1 MKILENK
8 GIIFK
13 LIVSLCVFLALIN
26 FLGSIDVYAAE
37 ESQSAST
44 GGKLLQPILDLVMS
58 LGDGLIGIVQY
69 AIMGTPATNIID
81 ISTAVWQI
89 VSGILAII
97 AGALVIVGAIA
108 LSAMIPAVGPIV
120 VGLLTKLI
128 TVAAVVGAFTVGG
141 IVYAASYSLGKAT
154 FLPDY
159 TTIPTI
165 AISPEEIFSG
175 DLLVFDIN
183 FFNPKQIYVALSPA
197 GGDTDDITERK
208 TVDEWEEITGNGGGG
223 DLQTSYY
230 YYLDSSGE
238 EVKTSKQSASAT
250 LSQLISKWYY
260 TIRNVAIVVLMV
272 ILVYVG
278 IRMLLSS
285 VASEKSKYKK
295 ILGDWVIAMCLV
307 FVLHYIM
314 IFAVNLNENIISIMK
329 AVTEKNLYVHTI
341 QLDDSTKSD
350 NLVKALKDAGM
361 TDWFVDS
368 SGASTDADNA
378 AMIIIPTNLI
388 GQTRLRAQ
396 QLDGTTEYIGYALAY
411 IVLVFYTIF
420 FTFTY
425 LKRVLMMAFLT
436 VIAPFVAVTYPI
448 DKISDGQAQ
457 AFNKWL
463 KEYIFNL
470 LIQPVHL
477 LLYALLISMAF
488 DLAGQNI
495 VYSLVAIGF
504 MIPAEKFVRSLFG
517 FDKASTPGFLEGAA
531 GAALVMSGMK
541 AISDF
546 GKQHL
551 PLNNNPKGLNGNNQG
566 NNDDPNNLYNRSPNS
581 GNGFESLLGNS
592 GLGDN
597 NPNNNSGGGSN
608 FINPPGE
615 DNQEDNGD
623 NIGDTLINPP
633 GQENSPMDESLQDD
647 PLDRPLDE
655 ELPDMVHADYTA
667 LGEQAFDET
676 DGQNL
681 FNLGN
686 ESDYEDTI
694 GYADFETTG
703 ENEVYMMPDID
714 TDTNTENEP
723 EAVGRRIN
731 TSRAIRGGT
740 QQNPADAR
748 RARLN
753 ELKNDKSNKG
763 WRRRMVAQNLKKT
776 MTNPKTY
783 TGALATAIRG
793 ATKVAGA
800 ATGAAIGAAAGIA
813 SGDIGNVAQ
822 NATIGGTSGYAL
834 SGAAANLVANP
845 IENYPDARKKAKIAK
860 EQARY
865 GSNYSEIKKL
875 ESDERFKKDSDARKF
890 YANEFSGQLNGL
902 NGKEREEKLDE
913 IMEDAIKYRE
923 YGITDNEKIIKAMNL
938 DKNNRTSQKSIASAL
953 MASKANDL
961 KGIESYQK
969 RLEGQVGKQQAE
981 EIATGAMKING
992 LGFTKASSANQ
1003 RQNNSNQ
1010 RQTQQPRSNSN
1021 SGRRSRNTNNTPPAQ
1036 PEPPTQPNPPA
1047 PSNPNVTQI

>member
-37 ESQSAST
+37 ESESAST

-97 AGALVIVGAIA
+97 AGALVIVGAVA

-141 IVYAASYSLGKAT
+141 IVYTASYSLGKAT

-230 YYLDSSGE
+230 YYLDSGGE

-350 NLVKALKDAGM
+350 NLVNALNDAGM

-396 QLDGTTEYIGYALAY
+396 QLNGTTEYIGYALAY

-495 VYSLVAIGF
+495 IYSLVAIGF

-551 PLNNNPKGLNGNNQG
+551 PSNNNPKGLNGNNQG
-566 NNDDPNNLYNRSPNS
+566 NNEDPNNLYNRSPNS

-703 ENEVYMMPDID
+703 ENEVYMMPDMD
-714 TDTNTENEP
+714 TENES

-902 NGKEREEKLDE
+902 QGKEREEKLDE

-923 YGITDNEKIIKAMNL
+923 YGITDNEKIVKAMNL
-938 DKNNRTSQKSIASAL
+938 DRDNRTSQKSIASAL

-981 EIATGAMKING
+981 EIAAGAMKING

-1010 RQTQQPRSNSN
+1010 RQTQQPRSNTN
-1021 SGRRSRNTNNTPPAQ
+1021 SGRGPRNN
-1036 PEPPTQPNPPA
+1036 PPTPT
-1047 PSNPNVTQI
+1047 NPNVTQT

>member
-37 ESQSAST
+37 ESESAST

-97 AGALVIVGAIA
+97 AGALVIVGAVA

-141 IVYAASYSLGKAT
+141 IVYTASYSLGKAT

-230 YYLDSSGE
+230 YYLDSGGE

-295 ILGDWVIAMCLV
+295 ILGDWVIAMCLI

-350 NLVKALKDAGM
+350 NLVNALNDAGM

-396 QLDGTTEYIGYALAY
+396 QLNGTTEYIGYALAY

-495 VYSLVAIGF
+495 IYSLVAIGF

-551 PLNNNPKGLNGNNQG
+551 PSNNNPKGLNGNNQG
-566 NNDDPNNLYNRSPNS
+566 NNEDPNNLYNRSPNS

-703 ENEVYMMPDID
+703 ENEVYMMPDMD
-714 TDTNTENEP
+714 TENES

-902 NGKEREEKLDE
+902 QGKEREEKLDE

-923 YGITDNEKIIKAMNL
+923 YGITDNEKIVKAMNL
-938 DKNNRTSQKSIASAL
+938 DRDNRTSQKSIASAL

-981 EIATGAMKING
+981 EIAAGAMKING

-1010 RQTQQPRSNSN
+1010 RQTQQPRSNTN
-1021 SGRRSRNTNNTPPAQ
+1021 SGRGPRNN
-1036 PEPPTQPNPPA
+1036 PPTPT
-1047 PSNPNVTQI
+1047 NPNVTQT

>member
-1 MKILENK
+1 ME
-8 GIIFK
+8 IFK
-13 LIVSLCVFLALIN
+13 KKSVVLKIVIAVVFVILFNFCSQTVSLGFDDALAALGGTLLSPLVALLISIGDGVIYIIQLIVFGMSESTVKVSTEFSDGWEFWSKIAIVALGIVG
-26 FLGSIDVYAAE
+26 LV
-37 ESQSAST
+37 T
-44 GGKLLQPILDLVMS
+44 GGLVF
-58 LGDGLIGIVQY
+58 GVIG
-69 AIMGTPATNIID
+69 
-81 ISTAVWQI
+81 
-89 VSGILAII
+89 
-97 AGALVIVGAIA
+97 
-108 LSAMIPAVGPIV
+108 V
-120 VGLLTKLI
+120 VGGLYLSSI
-128 TVAAVVGAFTVGG
+128 IEEA
-141 IVYAASYSLGKAT
+141 
-154 FLPDY
+154 FLP
-159 TTIPTI
+159 PTFYLPLY

-208 TVDEWEEITGNGGGG
+208 TVDDWEEITGNGGGG

-341 QLDDSTKSD
+341 ELDDSTKSD
-350 NLVKALKDAGM
+350 NLVNALNDAGM

-396 QLDGTTEYIGYALAY
+396 QLNGTTEYIGYALAY

-495 VYSLVAIGF
+495 IYSLVAIGF

-551 PLNNNPKGLNGNNQG
+551 PSNNNPKGLNGNNQG
-566 NNDDPNNLYNRSPNS
+566 NNEDPNNLYNRSPNS

-703 ENEVYMMPDID
+703 ENEVYMMPDMD
-714 TDTNTENEP
+714 TENES

-783 TGALATAIRG
+783 TVALATAIRG

-860 EQARY
+860 E
-865 GSNYSEIKKL
+865 
-875 ESDERFKKDSDARKF
+875 
-890 YANEFSGQLNGL
+890 
-902 NGKEREEKLDE
+902 
-913 IMEDAIKYRE
+913 
-923 YGITDNEKIIKAMNL
+923 
-938 DKNNRTSQKSIASAL
+938 
-953 MASKANDL
+953 
-961 KGIESYQK
+961 
-969 RLEGQVGKQQAE
+969 
-981 EIATGAMKING
+981 
-992 LGFTKASSANQ
+992 
-1003 RQNNSNQ
+1003 
-1010 RQTQQPRSNSN
+1010 
-1021 SGRRSRNTNNTPPAQ
+1021 
-1036 PEPPTQPNPPA
+1036 
-1047 PSNPNVTQI
+1047 